1 MTKYQTFFLFI
12 FNFVFFSAQQ
22 KFNINGT
29 VSNSNNTNL
38 STPIEIYLYDNEN
51 QLIKTTVTRESKFE
65 FNDLKSNTYYLQISS
80 GETEQKEKP
89 FLLNRDE
96 NFTIIYQPKIKDI
109 EAITI
114 TREKKKF
121 SVENGNIT
129 LDITDSP
136 LNKVATSSELLTKLP
151 FVTLDA
157 NGEGVSVVGKGNP
170 LLYVDNQRVDFSTLS
185 GISVEDIKSVEIIR
199 NPSVK
204 YESEGKA
211 VIKINLKKSKKDG
224 SKLSLSETATFQK
237 RFSNYFNANFQQKK
251 NKTEWKINAAFN
263 AVQHWESN
271 GYNYAVPSKNISS
284 DYTIVSITNR
294 PQTILGAS
302 LYQELNDTGDYLTLS
317 FNSNFRPDKGDNNTN
332 TQYTENGVS
341 SNILT
346 LNHQDNKRAS
356 INSVFNYNKKLT
368 DWDANIF
375 TGFQY
380 TRESRNVDYEF
391 FNNIDDSG
399 YEFNQFRKQ
408 RYSGDVYSGRIDFEK
423 KLNENYKLELGTNF
437 TKAETTTD
445 NVTNYAS
452 IKAPEFFNYLFKES
466 NTGSYVNVNAEK
478 NKWNFKAGIRM
489 ETTSAKGFDNILK
502 DTTLSRNAVD
512 WFPNAEISF
521 QQNKDHVYTL
531 NFRKTISRPGY
542 GNLSSG
548 GLYGSPYI
556 EYEGNPNLIPT
567 YTNTLSF
574 TTSLKKW
581 SLNASVYTSKNP
593 MGYTLVY
600 DDAKNISKFTLINFE
615 KEIGASLGVDVP
627 FEWKI
632 WSSQNSMSVN
642 YGKTKDSLAFVKRST
657 PYLYIYTNNTLKI
670 AKNFSLLMDGYYI
683 TKRTEGLYDNN
694 AVCVVNFGITK
705 SLSDFDFT
713 FRYNDLFK
721 QMNYI
726 QSMTYD
732 KISST
737 GNFYGNT
744 PTVSVAVKYNFGR
757 LEKSSYKEN
766 NVNETSNRL

>member
-1 MTKYQTFFLFI
+1 MTKYQIFLLFI
-12 FNFVFFSAQQ
+12 FNFVIVSAQQ
-22 KFNINGT
+22 KFNISGT
-29 VSNSNNTNL
+29 VLNSNNSNWNT
-38 STPIEIYLYDNEN
+38 TVDVYLYDNEN
-51 QLIKTTVTRESKFE
+51 QLIKTTVTKDSKFE
-65 FNDLKSNTYYLQISS
+65 FTDLISKTYYLQISS
-80 GETEQKEKP
+80 DETEQKEKP
-89 FLLNRDE
+89 FLLNRNI
-96 NFTIIYQPKIKDI
+96 NFNIIYQPKIKEI
-109 EAITI
+109 EAVTI
-114 TREKKKF
+114 IGEKKKF

-157 NGEGVSVVGKGNP
+157 NGEGVSVVGKGSP

-211 VIKINLKKSKKDG
+211 VIKINLKKSKRDG
-224 SKLSLSETATFQK
+224 SKLALSETATFQK

-294 PQTILGAS
+294 PQTIFGAS
-302 LYQELNDTGDYLTLS
+302 LYQELNDDGDYLTLT

-332 TQYTENGVS
+332 TKYSENGVS

-356 INSVFNYNKKLT
+356 INSIFNYNKKLA

-391 FNNIDDSG
+391 LNNIDDSG
-399 YEFNQFRKQ
+399 YEFSQFRRQ
-408 RYSGDVYSGRIDFEK
+408 LYAGDVYSGRIYLEK
-423 KLNENYKLELGTNF
+423 KLNENYKLELGTSF

-445 NVTNYAS
+445 NITDFAALKN
-452 IKAPEFFNYLFKES
+452 PEYFNYFFKES
-466 NTGSYVNVNAEK
+466 NTGSYVNLSTEK

-521 QQNKDHVYTL
+521 QQDKDYVYTL

-556 EYEGNPNLIPT
+556 EYVGNPNLIPT

-574 TTSLKKW
+574 STSLKKW
-581 SLNASVYTSKNP
+581 SVNASVYTSKNP

-600 DDAKNISKFTLINFE
+600 DDEKNISKFTLINFD

-642 YGKTKDSLAFVKRST
+642 YGKTEDSLALIKKST

-670 AKNFSLLMDGYYI
+670 TKSFSLLMDGSYI
-683 TKRTEGLYDNN
+683 SKRTEGLYENN
-694 AVCVVNFGITK
+694 AVCAVNFGITK
-705 SLSDFDFT
+705 SVSYFDFT
-713 FRYNDLFK
+713 FRYNDIFK

-726 QSMTYD
+726 QNMTYD
-732 KISST
+732 KIIST

-744 PTVSVAVKYNFGR
+744 PTISVAVKYNFGR
-757 LEKSSYKEN
+757 LEKSSYKESS
-766 NVNETSNRL
+766 VNETSNRL

>member
-1 MTKYQTFFLFI
+1 MTKYQIFLLFI
-12 FNFVFFSAQQ
+12 FNFVIVSAQQ
-22 KFNINGT
+22 KFNISGT
-29 VSNSNNTNL
+29 VVNSNNSNWN
-38 STPIEIYLYDNEN
+38 TPVDVYLYDNEN
-51 QLIKTTVTRESKFE
+51 QLIKTTVTKDSNFE
-65 FNDLKSNTYYLQISS
+65 FTDLISKTYYLQISS

-89 FLLNRDE
+89 FLLNRNE
-96 NFTIIYQPKIKDI
+96 NFNIIYQPKIKEI
-109 EAITI
+109 EAVTI
-114 TREKKKF
+114 IGEKKKF

-157 NGEGVSVVGKGNP
+157 NGEGVSIVGKGSP

-185 GISVEDIKSVEIIR
+185 GISVEDIKSVEVIR

-211 VIKINLKKSKKDG
+211 VIKINLKKSKRDG
-224 SKLSLSETATFQK
+224 SKLALSETATFQK

-271 GYNYAVPSKNISS
+271 GYNYAVASKNISS

-294 PQTILGAS
+294 PQTIFGAS
-302 LYQELNDTGDYLTLS
+302 LYQELNDDGDYLTLT

-332 TQYTENGVS
+332 TKYTENGIS

-356 INSVFNYNKKLT
+356 INSIFNYNKKLA

-391 FNNIDDSG
+391 LNNIDDSG
-399 YEFNQFRKQ
+399 EFSQFRRQ
-408 RYSGDVYSGRIDFEK
+408 LYAGDVYSGRIDFEK
-423 KLNENYKLELGTNF
+423 KLNENYKLELGTSF

-445 NVTNYAS
+445 NITDFATV
-452 IKAPEFFNYLFKES
+452 KAPEFFNYFFKES
-466 NTGSYVNVNAEK
+466 NTGSYVNLSTEK

-521 QQNKDHVYTL
+521 QQNKDYVYTL

-556 EYEGNPNLIPT
+556 EYVGNPNLIPT

-574 TTSLKKW
+574 NTSLKKW
-581 SLNASVYTSKNP
+581 SVNASVYTSKNP

-600 DDAKNISKFTLINFE
+600 DDEKNISRFTLINFD

-642 YGKTKDSLAFVKRST
+642 YGKTEDSLALIKKST

-670 AKNFSLLMDGYYI
+670 TKSFSLLMDGSYI
-683 TKRTEGLYDNN
+683 SKRTEGLYENN
-694 AVCVVNFGITK
+694 AVCAVNFGITK
-705 SLSDFDFT
+705 SVSDFDFT
-713 FRYNDLFK
+713 FRYNDIFK

-726 QSMTYD
+726 QNMSYD
-732 KISST
+732 KIIST

-744 PTVSVAVKYNFGR
+744 PTISVAVKYNFGR
-757 LEKSSYKEN
+757 LEKSSYKESS
-766 NVNETSNRL
+766 VNETSNRL

>member
-1 MTKYQTFFLFI
+1 MTKYQIFLLFI
-12 FNFVFFSAQQ
+12 FNFVIVSAQQ
-22 KFNINGT
+22 KFNISGT
-29 VSNSNNTNL
+29 VLNSNNSNWN
-38 STPIEIYLYDNEN
+38 TPVDVYLYDNEN
-51 QLIKTTVTRESKFE
+51 QLIKTTVTKDSKFE
-65 FNDLKSNTYYLQISS
+65 FTDLISKTYYLQISS
-80 GETEQKEKP
+80 DETEQKEKP
-89 FLLNRDE
+89 FLLNRNE
-96 NFTIIYQPKIKDI
+96 NFNIIYQPKIKEI
-109 EAITI
+109 EAVTI
-114 TREKKKF
+114 IGEKKKF

-157 NGEGVSVVGKGNP
+157 NGEGVSVVGKGSP

-211 VIKINLKKSKKDG
+211 VIKINLKKSKRDG
-224 SKLSLSETATFQK
+224 SKLALSETATFQK
-237 RFSNYFNANFQQKK
+237 RFSNYFNVNFQQKK

-263 AVQHWESN
+263 GVQHWESN

-294 PQTILGAS
+294 PQTIFGAS
-302 LYQELNDTGDYLTLS
+302 LYQELNDDGDYLTLT

-332 TQYTENGVS
+332 TKYIENGIS

-356 INSVFNYNKKLT
+356 INSIFNYNKKLA

-391 FNNIDDSG
+391 LNNIDDWG
-399 YEFNQFRKQ
+399 YEFSQFRRQ
-408 RYSGDVYSGRIDFEK
+408 LYAGDVYSGRIDFEK
-423 KLNENYKLELGTNF
+423 KLNENYKLELGTSF

-445 NVTNYAS
+445 NITDFAAV
-452 IKAPEFFNYLFKES
+452 KAPEFFNYFFKEG
-466 NTGSYVNVNAEK
+466 NTGSYVNLSTEK

-521 QQNKDHVYTL
+521 QQDKDHVFTL

-556 EYEGNPNLIPT
+556 EYVGNPNLIPT
-567 YTNTLSF
+567 YTHTLSF
-574 TTSLKKW
+574 NSNLKKW
-581 SLNASVYTSKNP
+581 SVNASVYTSKNP

-600 DDAKNISKFTLINFE
+600 DDEKNISRFTLINFD

-642 YGKTKDSLAFVKRST
+642 YGKIEDSLALIKKST

-670 AKNFSLLMDGYYI
+670 TKSFSLLMDGSYI
-683 TKRTEGLYDNN
+683 SKRTEGLYENN
-694 AVCVVNFGITK
+694 AVCAVNFGITK
-705 SLSDFDFT
+705 SVSDFDFT
-713 FRYNDLFK
+713 FRYNDIFK

-726 QSMTYD
+726 QNMTYD
-732 KISST
+732 KIIST

-744 PTVSVAVKYNFGR
+744 PTISVAVKYNFGR
-757 LEKSSYKEN
+757 LEKSSYKESS
-766 NVNETSNRL
+766 VNETSNRL

>member
-1 MTKYQTFFLFI
+1 L
-12 FNFVFFSAQQ
+12 A
-22 KFNINGT
+22 
-29 VSNSNNTNL
+29 
-38 STPIEIYLYDNEN
+38 
-51 QLIKTTVTRESKFE
+51 
-65 FNDLKSNTYYLQISS
+65 
-80 GETEQKEKP
+80 
-89 FLLNRDE
+89 
-96 NFTIIYQPKIKDI
+96 
-109 EAITI
+109 
-114 TREKKKF
+114 
-121 SVENGNIT
+121 
-129 LDITDSP
+129 
-136 LNKVATSSELLTKLP
+136 
-151 FVTLDA
+151 
-157 NGEGVSVVGKGNP
+157 
-170 LLYVDNQRVDFSTLS
+170 
-185 GISVEDIKSVEIIR
+185 
-199 NPSVK
+199 
-204 YESEGKA
+204 
-211 VIKINLKKSKKDG
+211 
-224 SKLSLSETATFQK
+224 
-237 RFSNYFNANFQQKK
+237 
-251 NKTEWKINAAFN
+251 
-263 AVQHWESN
+263 
-271 GYNYAVPSKNISS
+271 
-284 DYTIVSITNR
+284 
-294 PQTILGAS
+294 
-302 LYQELNDTGDYLTLS
+302 
-317 FNSNFRPDKGDNNTN
+317 
-332 TQYTENGVS
+332 
-341 SNILT
+341 
-346 LNHQDNKRAS
+346 
-356 INSVFNYNKKLT
+356 
-368 DWDANIF
+368 
-375 TGFQY
+375 
-380 TRESRNVDYEF
+380 
-391 FNNIDDSG
+391 
-399 YEFNQFRKQ
+399 
-408 RYSGDVYSGRIDFEK
+408 
-423 KLNENYKLELGTNF
+423 
-437 TKAETTTD
+437 TTTFG
-445 NVTNYAS
+445 A
-452 IKAPEFFNYLFKES
+452 L
-466 NTGSYVNVNAEK
+466 
-478 NKWNFKAGIRM
+478 NFKAGIRM

-502 DTTLSRNAVD
+502 DNTLSRNAVD

-521 QQNKDHVYTL
+521 QQNKDYVYTL

-600 DDAKNISKFTLINFE
+600 DDTKNISKFTLINFE
-615 KEIGASLGVDVP
+615 KEMGASLGVDVP

-642 YGKTKDSLAFVKRST
+642 YGKTEDSLAFVKRST

-766 NVNETSNRL
+766 KVNETSNRL

>member
-1 MTKYQTFFLFI
+1 MTKYQIFLLFI
-12 FNFVFFSAQQ
+12 FNFVIVSAQQ
-22 KFNINGT
+22 KFNISGT
-29 VSNSNNTNL
+29 VVNSNNSNWN
-38 STPIEIYLYDNEN
+38 TPVDVYLYDNEN
-51 QLIKTTVTRESKFE
+51 QLIKTTVTKDSKFE
-65 FNDLKSNTYYLQISS
+65 FTDLISKTYYLQISS

-89 FLLNRDE
+89 FLLNRSE
-96 NFTIIYQPKIKDI
+96 NFTIIYLPKIKEI
-109 EAITI
+109 EAVTI
-114 TREKKKF
+114 IDEKKKF

-157 NGEGVSVVGKGNP
+157 NGEGVSIVGKGSP

-211 VIKINLKKSKKDG
+211 VIKINLKKSKRDG
-224 SKLSLSETATFQK
+224 SKLALSETATFQK

-294 PQTILGAS
+294 PQTIFGAS
-302 LYQELNDTGDYLTLS
+302 LYQELNDDGDYLTLT

-332 TQYTENGVS
+332 TKYTENGIS
-341 SNILT
+341 SKILT

-356 INSVFNYNKKLT
+356 INSIFNYNKKLA

-391 FNNIDDSG
+391 LNNIDDSG
-399 YEFNQFRKQ
+399 YEFSQFRRQ
-408 RYSGDVYSGRIDFEK
+408 LYAGDVYSGRIDFEK
-423 KLNENYKLELGTNF
+423 KLNENYKLELGTSF

-445 NVTNYAS
+445 NITDFATV
-452 IKAPEFFNYLFKES
+452 KAPEFFNYFFKES
-466 NTGSYVNVNAEK
+466 NTGSYVNLSSEK

-521 QQNKDHVYTL
+521 QQNKDYVYTL
-531 NFRKTISRPGY
+531 NFRKTISRPDY

-556 EYEGNPNLIPT
+556 EYVGNPNLIPT

-574 TTSLKKW
+574 STSLKKW
-581 SLNASVYTSKNP
+581 SVNASVYTSKNP

-600 DDAKNISKFTLINFE
+600 DDEKNISKFTLINFD

-642 YGKTKDSLAFVKRST
+642 YGKTEDSLALIKKST

-670 AKNFSLLMDGYYI
+670 TKSFSLLMDGSYI
-683 TKRTEGLYDNN
+683 SKRTEGLYENN
-694 AVCVVNFGITK
+694 AVCAVNFGITK
-705 SLSDFDFT
+705 SVSDFDFT
-713 FRYNDLFK
+713 FRYNDIFK

-726 QSMTYD
+726 QNMTYD
-732 KISST
+732 KIIST

-744 PTVSVAVKYNFGR
+744 PTISVAVKYNFGR
-757 LEKSSYKEN
+757 LEKSSYKESS
-766 NVNETSNRL
+766 VNETSNRL

>member
-1 MTKYQTFFLFI
+1 MTKYQIFLLFI
-12 FNFVFFSAQQ
+12 FNFVIVSAQQ
-22 KFNINGT
+22 KFNISGT
-29 VSNSNNTNL
+29 VVNSNNSNWN
-38 STPIEIYLYDNEN
+38 TPVDVYLYDNEN
-51 QLIKTTVTRESKFE
+51 QLIKTTVTKGSKFE
-65 FNDLKSNTYYLQISS
+65 FTDLISKTYNLQISS

-89 FLLNRDE
+89 FLLNRNE
-96 NFTIIYQPKIKDI
+96 NFNIIYQPKIKEI
-109 EAITI
+109 EAVTI
-114 TREKKKF
+114 IGEKKKF

-157 NGEGVSVVGKGNP
+157 NGEGVSIVGKGSP

-211 VIKINLKKSKKDG
+211 VIKINLKKSKRDG
-224 SKLSLSETATFQK
+224 SKLALSETATFQK

-294 PQTILGAS
+294 PQTIFGAS
-302 LYQELNDTGDYLTLS
+302 LYQELNDDGDYLTLT

-332 TQYTENGVS
+332 TKYNENGIS

-356 INSVFNYNKKLT
+356 INSIFNYNKKLA

-391 FNNIDDSG
+391 LNNIDDSG
-399 YEFNQFRKQ
+399 YEFSQFRRQ
-408 RYSGDVYSGRIDFEK
+408 LYAGDVYSGRIDFEK
-423 KLNENYKLELGTNF
+423 KLNENYKLELGTSF

-445 NVTNYAS
+445 NITDFAAV
-452 IKAPEFFNYLFKES
+452 KAPEFFNYFFKEG
-466 NTGSYVNVNAEK
+466 NTGSYVNLSSEK

-521 QQNKDHVYTL
+521 QQDKDHVFTL

-556 EYEGNPNLIPT
+556 EYVGNPNLIPT

-574 TTSLKKW
+574 NSNLKKW
-581 SLNASVYTSKNP
+581 SVNASVYTSKNP
-593 MGYTLVY
+593 TGYTLVY
-600 DDAKNISKFTLINFE
+600 DDEKNISRFMLINFD

-642 YGKTKDSLAFVKRST
+642 YGKTEDSLALIKKST

-670 AKNFSLLMDGYYI
+670 TKSFSLLMDGSYI
-683 TKRTEGLYDNN
+683 SKRTEGLYENN
-694 AVCVVNFGITK
+694 AVCAVNFGITK
-705 SLSDFDFT
+705 SVSYFDFT
-713 FRYNDLFK
+713 FRYNDIFK

-726 QSMTYD
+726 QNMTYD
-732 KISST
+732 KIIST

-744 PTVSVAVKYNFGR
+744 PTISVAVKYNFGR
-757 LEKSSYKEN
+757 LEKSSYKESS
-766 NVNETSNRL
+766 VNETSNRL

>member
-1 MTKYQTFFLFI
+1 MTKYQIFLLFI
-12 FNFVFFSAQQ
+12 FNFVIVSAQQ
-22 KFNINGT
+22 KFNISGT
-29 VSNSNNTNL
+29 IVNSNNNNWN
-38 STPIEIYLYDNEN
+38 TPVDVYLYDNEN
-51 QLIKTTVTRESKFE
+51 QLIKTTVTKDSKFE
-65 FNDLKSNTYYLQISS
+65 FTDLISNTYYLQISS

-89 FLLNRDE
+89 FLLNRNI
-96 NFTIIYQPKIKDI
+96 NFNIIYQPKIKEI
-109 EAITI
+109 EAVTI
-114 TREKKKF
+114 IGEKKKF

-157 NGEGVSVVGKGNP
+157 NDEGVSVVGKGSP

-211 VIKINLKKSKKDG
+211 VIKINLKKSKRDG
-224 SKLSLSETATFQK
+224 SKLALSETATFQK

-294 PQTILGAS
+294 PQTIFGAS
-302 LYQELNDTGDYLTLS
+302 LYQELNDDGDYLTLT

-332 TQYTENGVS
+332 TKYIENGIS

-356 INSVFNYNKKLT
+356 INSIFNYNKKLA

-391 FNNIDDSG
+391 LNNIDDSG
-399 YEFNQFRKQ
+399 YEFSQFRRQ
-408 RYSGDVYSGRIDFEK
+408 LYAGDVYSGRIDFEK
-423 KLNENYKLELGTNF
+423 KLKENYKLELGTSF

-445 NVTNYAS
+445 NIIDFATV
-452 IKAPEFFNYLFKES
+452 KAPEFFNYFFKES
-466 NTGSYVNVNAEK
+466 NTGSYVNLSTEK

-521 QQNKDHVYTL
+521 QQDKDHVFTL

-556 EYEGNPNLIPT
+556 EYVGNPNLIPT

-574 TTSLKKW
+574 NTSLKKW
-581 SLNASVYTSKNP
+581 SVNASVYTSKNP

-600 DDAKNISKFTLINFE
+600 DDEKNISKFTLINFD

-642 YGKTKDSLAFVKRST
+642 YGKTEDSLALIKKST

-670 AKNFSLLMDGYYI
+670 TKSFSLLMDGSYI
-683 TKRTEGLYDNN
+683 SKRTEGLYENN
-694 AVCVVNFGITK
+694 AVCAVNFGITK
-705 SLSDFDFT
+705 SVSDFDFT
-713 FRYNDLFK
+713 FRYNDIFK

-726 QSMTYD
+726 QNMTYD
-732 KISST
+732 KIIST

-744 PTVSVAVKYNFGR
+744 PTISVAVKYNFGR
-757 LEKSSYKEN
+757 LEKSSYKESS
-766 NVNETSNRL
+766 VNETSNRL

>member
-1 MTKYQTFFLFI
+1 MTKYQIFLLFI
-12 FNFVFFSAQQ
+12 FNFVIVSAQQ
-22 KFNINGT
+22 KFNISGT
-29 VSNSNNTNL
+29 IVNSNNNNWN
-38 STPIEIYLYDNEN
+38 TPVDVYLYDNEN
-51 QLIKTTVTRESKFE
+51 QLIKTTVTKDSKFE
-65 FNDLKSNTYYLQISS
+65 FTDLISNTYYLQISS

-89 FLLNRDE
+89 FLLNRNI
-96 NFTIIYQPKIKDI
+96 NFNIIYQPKIKEI
-109 EAITI
+109 EAVTI
-114 TREKKKF
+114 IGEKKKF

-157 NGEGVSVVGKGNP
+157 NDEGVSVVGKGSP

-211 VIKINLKKSKKDG
+211 VIKINLKKSKRDG
-224 SKLSLSETATFQK
+224 SKLALSETATFQK

-294 PQTILGAS
+294 PQTIFGAS
-302 LYQELNDTGDYLTLS
+302 LYQELNDDGDYLTLT

-332 TQYTENGVS
+332 TKYIENGIS

-356 INSVFNYNKKLT
+356 INSIFNYNKKLA

-391 FNNIDDSG
+391 LNNIDDSG
-399 YEFNQFRKQ
+399 YEFSQFRRQ
-408 RYSGDVYSGRIDFEK
+408 LYAGDVYSGRIDFEK
-423 KLNENYKLELGTNF
+423 KLKENYKLELGTSF

-445 NVTNYAS
+445 NIIDFATV
-452 IKAPEFFNYLFKES
+452 KAPEFFNYFFKES
-466 NTGSYVNVNAEK
+466 NTGSYVNLSTEK

-521 QQNKDHVYTL
+521 QQDKDHVFTL

-556 EYEGNPNLIPT
+556 EYVGNPNLIPT

-574 TTSLKKW
+574 NTSLKKW
-581 SLNASVYTSKNP
+581 SVNASVYTSKNP

-600 DDAKNISKFTLINFE
+600 DDEKNISRFTLINFD

-642 YGKTKDSLAFVKRST
+642 YGKTEDSLALIKKST

-670 AKNFSLLMDGYYI
+670 TKSFSLLMDGSYI
-683 TKRTEGLYDNN
+683 SKRTEGLYENN
-694 AVCVVNFGITK
+694 AVCAVNFGITK
-705 SLSDFDFT
+705 SVSDFDFT
-713 FRYNDLFK
+713 FRYNDIFK

-726 QSMTYD
+726 QNMTYD
-732 KISST
+732 KIIST

-744 PTVSVAVKYNFGR
+744 PTISVAVKYNFGR
-757 LEKSSYKEN
+757 LEKSSYKESS
-766 NVNETSNRL
+766 VNETSNRL

>member
-1 MTKYQTFFLFI
+1 MTKYQILLLFI
-12 FNFVFFSAQQ
+12 FNFVIVSAQQ
-22 KFNINGT
+22 KFNISGT
-29 VSNSNNTNL
+29 VLNSNNSNWN
-38 STPIEIYLYDNEN
+38 TPVDVYLYDNEN
-51 QLIKTTVTRESKFE
+51 QLIKTAVTKDSKFE
-65 FNDLKSNTYYLQISS
+65 FTDLISKTYYLQISS
-80 GETEQKEKP
+80 DETEQKEKP
-89 FLLNRDE
+89 FLLNRNE
-96 NFTIIYQPKIKDI
+96 NFNIIYQPKIKEI
-109 EAITI
+109 EAVTI
-114 TREKKKF
+114 IGEKKKF

-157 NGEGVSVVGKGNP
+157 NGEGVSIVGKGSP

-211 VIKINLKKSKKDG
+211 VIKINLKKSKRDG
-224 SKLSLSETATFQK
+224 SKLALSETATFQK

-294 PQTILGAS
+294 PQTIFGAS
-302 LYQELNDTGDYLTLS
+302 LYQELNDDGDYLTLT

-332 TQYTENGVS
+332 TKYTENGIS

-356 INSVFNYNKKLT
+356 INSIFNYNKKLA

-391 FNNIDDSG
+391 LNNIDDSG
-399 YEFNQFRKQ
+399 YEFSQFRRQ
-408 RYSGDVYSGRIDFEK
+408 LYAGDVYSGRIDFEK
-423 KLNENYKLELGTNF
+423 KLNENYKLELGTSF
-437 TKAETTTD
+437 TKAATTTD
-445 NVTNYAS
+445 NITDFADV
-452 IKAPEFFNYLFKES
+452 KAPEFFNYFFKES
-466 NTGSYVNVNAEK
+466 NTGSYVNLSTEK

-521 QQNKDHVYTL
+521 QQDKDHVFTL

-556 EYEGNPNLIPT
+556 EYVGNPNLIPT

-574 TTSLKKW
+574 NTSLKKW
-581 SLNASVYTSKNP
+581 SVNASVYTSKNP

-600 DDAKNISKFTLINFE
+600 DDEKNISKFTLINFD

-627 FEWKI
+627 FKWKI

-642 YGKTKDSLAFVKRST
+642 YGKTEDSLALIKKST

-670 AKNFSLLMDGYYI
+670 TKSFSLLMDGSYI
-683 TKRTEGLYDNN
+683 SKRTEGLYENN
-694 AVCVVNFGITK
+694 AVCAVNFGITK
-705 SLSDFDFT
+705 SVSDFDFT
-713 FRYNDLFK
+713 FRYNDIFK

-726 QSMTYD
+726 QNMTYD
-732 KISST
+732 KIIST

-744 PTVSVAVKYNFGR
+744 PTISVAVKYNFGR
-757 LEKSSYKEN
+757 LEKSSYKESS
-766 NVNETSNRL
+766 VNETSNRL

>member
-1 MTKYQTFFLFI
+1 MTKYQIFLLFI

-29 VSNSNNTNL
+29 ISNSNSTNL
-38 STPIEIYLYDNEN
+38 NTPIEIYLYDNEN
-51 QLIKTTVTRESKFE
+51 QLIKTAVTKESNFE
-65 FNDLKSNTYYLQISS
+65 FNDLKSDSYFLQISS
-80 GETEQKEKP
+80 GETIQKEKP
-89 FLLNRDE
+89 FLLNRNE
-96 NFTIIYQPKIKDI
+96 SFTIIYQPKIKEI
-109 EAITI
+109 EAVTI

-121 SVENGNIT
+121 SIENGNIT

-157 NGEGVSVVGKGNP
+157 NGEGISVVGKGNP

-185 GISVEDIKSVEIIR
+185 GISVEDIKSVEIVR

-224 SKLSLSETATFQK
+224 SKLSLSETTTFQK
-237 RFSNYFNANFQQKK
+237 RFSNYFNVNFQQKK
-251 NKTEWKINAAFN
+251 NKTEWKINAAYN
-263 AVQHWESN
+263 ALQHWESN
-271 GYNYAVPSKNISS
+271 GYKYSVPSKNISS
-284 DYTIVSITNR
+284 DYTILSTTNR
-294 PQTILGAS
+294 PQNIFGAS
-302 LYQELNDTGDYLTLS
+302 LYQELNDDGDYLTLA
-317 FNSNFRPDKGDNNTN
+317 FNSNLRPDKGDNNTN
-332 TQYTENGVS
+332 TVYSENGIS
-341 SNILT
+341 THILT
-346 LNHQDNKRAS
+346 LNHQDSKRAS
-356 INSVFNYNKKLT
+356 INSVFNYNKKLA

-391 FNNIDDSG
+391 LNNINGSG
-399 YEFNQFRKQ
+399 YEVNQFRQ
-408 RYSGDVYSGRIDFEK
+408 QMYAGDVYSGRIDFEK
-423 KLNENYKLELGTNF
+423 KLSENYKLELGTSF
-437 TKAETTTD
+437 TKAETVTD
-445 NVTNYAS
+445 NTTNYVAIES
-452 IKAPEFFNYLFKES
+452 PEFFNYLFKES
-466 NTGSYVNVNAEK
+466 NTGSYINFGAEK
-478 NKWNFKAGIRM
+478 DKWNLKTGLRM

-502 DTTLSRNAVD
+502 DTTLSRNALD

-521 QQNKDHVYTL
+521 QQNKDYVYTL
-531 NFRKTISRPGY
+531 NFRKTISRPNY

-556 EYEGNPNLIPT
+556 EYVGNPDLIPT
-567 YTNTLSF
+567 YTNTISF
-574 TTSLKKW
+574 NTSLKKW
-581 SLNASVYTSKNP
+581 SINASVYTSKNP

-600 DDAKNISKFTLINFE
+600 DEAKNISKFSLINFE
-615 KEIGASLGVDVP
+615 KEMGASLGVDAP

-632 WSSQNSMSVN
+632 WSSQNSMSLN
-642 YGKTKDSLAFVKRST
+642 YGKTEDSLAIIKKST
-657 PYLYIYTNNTLKI
+657 PYLYFYTNNTLKI
-670 AKNFSLLMDGYYI
+670 TKSFSLLMDGSYI
-683 TKRTEGLYDNN
+683 SKRTEGLYENN

-721 QMNYI
+721 QMNYV

-732 KISST
+732 KIIST

-744 PTVSVAVKYNFGR
+744 PTISVAIKYNFGR

>member
-1 MTKYQTFFLFI
+1 MTKYQIFLLFI
-12 FNFVFFSAQQ
+12 FNFVIVSAQQ
-22 KFNINGT
+22 KFNISGT
-29 VSNSNNTNL
+29 IVNSNNNNWN
-38 STPIEIYLYDNEN
+38 TPVDVYLYDNEN
-51 QLIKTTVTRESKFE
+51 QLIKTTVTKDSKFE
-65 FNDLKSNTYYLQISS
+65 FTDLISNTYYLQISS

-89 FLLNRDE
+89 FLLNRNI
-96 NFTIIYQPKIKDI
+96 NFNIIYQPKIKEI
-109 EAITI
+109 EAVTI
-114 TREKKKF
+114 IGEKKKF

-157 NGEGVSVVGKGNP
+157 NDEGVSVVGKGSP

-211 VIKINLKKSKKDG
+211 VIKINLKKSKRDG
-224 SKLSLSETATFQK
+224 SKLALSETATFQK

-294 PQTILGAS
+294 PQTIFGAS
-302 LYQELNDTGDYLTLS
+302 LYQELNDDGDYLTLT

-332 TQYTENGVS
+332 TKYIENGIS

-356 INSVFNYNKKLT
+356 INSIFNYNKKLA

-391 FNNIDDSG
+391 LNNIDDSG
-399 YEFNQFRKQ
+399 YEFSQFRRQ
-408 RYSGDVYSGRIDFEK
+408 LYAGDVYSGRIDFEK
-423 KLNENYKLELGTNF
+423 KLKENYKLELGTSF

-445 NVTNYAS
+445 NIIDFAAV
-452 IKAPEFFNYLFKES
+452 KAPEFFNYFFKES
-466 NTGSYVNVNAEK
+466 NTGSYVNLSTEK

-521 QQNKDHVYTL
+521 QQDKDHVFTL

-556 EYEGNPNLIPT
+556 EYVGNPNLIPT

-574 TTSLKKW
+574 NTSLKKW
-581 SLNASVYTSKNP
+581 SVNASVYTSKNP

-600 DDAKNISKFTLINFE
+600 DDEKNISKFTLINFD

-642 YGKTKDSLAFVKRST
+642 YGKTEDSLALIKKST

-670 AKNFSLLMDGYYI
+670 TKSFSLLMDGSYI
-683 TKRTEGLYDNN
+683 SKRTEGLYENN
-694 AVCVVNFGITK
+694 AVCAVNFGITK
-705 SLSDFDFT
+705 SVSDFDFT
-713 FRYNDLFK
+713 FRYNDIFK

-726 QSMTYD
+726 QNMTYD
-732 KISST
+732 KIIST

-744 PTVSVAVKYNFGR
+744 PTISVAVKYNFGR
-757 LEKSSYKEN
+757 LEKSSYKESS
-766 NVNETSNRL
+766 VNETSNRL